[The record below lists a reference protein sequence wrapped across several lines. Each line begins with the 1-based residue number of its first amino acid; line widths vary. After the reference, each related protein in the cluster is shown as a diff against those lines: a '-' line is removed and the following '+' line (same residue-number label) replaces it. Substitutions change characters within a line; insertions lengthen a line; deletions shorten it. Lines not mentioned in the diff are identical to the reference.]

1 MCQGAISTVPCNS
14 KNMESCSVGCGA
26 GVGTTGAGAYLYSP
40 VFPQGLSV
48 TRVIEGVKVLC
59 VSEAVPV
66 PAQPLGGLPT
76 CIPPEPRAPGLLRP
90 LRSGAVR
97 VNHCFLRRVLET
109 RQCGGLDRAVST
121 QLPPQAWSPWW
132 SRRSD
137 RDRGAPSVFLAS
149 LLPGAYVSPEASF
162 PPPRSWRCQGRRGRD
177 SGNFLEVRQ

>member
-1 MCQGAISTVPCNS
+1 MQQQEHGELFSGVWG
-14 KNMESCSVGCGA
+14 GCGNH
-26 GVGTTGAGAYLYSP
+26 GSRGLFVFSSFPSGTISHSRDRRCESALRVRSCPRSP
-40 VFPQGLSV
+40 V
-48 TRVIEGVKVLC
+48 
-59 VSEAVPV
+59 
-66 PAQPLGGLPT
+66 LGGLPT

-90 LRSGAVR
+90 LCSGAVR

-109 RQCGGLDRAVST
+109 RLCGGLDRAVST

-177 SGNFLEVRQ
+177 SGNFLEVRW